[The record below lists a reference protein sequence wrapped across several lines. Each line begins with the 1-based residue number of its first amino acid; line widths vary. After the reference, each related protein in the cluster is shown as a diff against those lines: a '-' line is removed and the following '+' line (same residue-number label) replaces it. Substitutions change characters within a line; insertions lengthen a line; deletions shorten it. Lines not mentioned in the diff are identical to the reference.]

1 MSEFPSITELSVH
14 PPVQHFEGRNP
25 STDYPRAYS
34 TSRRSKDM
42 SVTQRRGA
50 EFNNYPQLNAEE
62 FGEICHQL
70 DRRYSQATL
79 GPVRR
84 RWKLRVCRALDI
96 SLTASAEYTTF
107 VQIIRPL
114 DGELD
119 DGDLS
124 ACLDN
129 FSFAEA
135 DNQMTSTEDHEMLEA
150 EESDSVRRVA

>member
-1 MSEFPSITELSVH
+1 MNTT
-14 PPVQHFEGRNP
+14 QK
-25 STDYPRAYS
+25 
-34 TSRRSKDM
+34 RS
-42 SVTQRRGA
+42 A
-50 EFNNYPQLNAEE
+50 EFKIYPQLSADE

-70 DRRYSQATL
+70 DRRYTQATL

-96 SLTASAEYTTF
+96 SLTASADYTTF

-124 ACLDN
+124 TCLDK
-129 FSFAEA
+129 FSFAEG
-135 DNQMTSTEDHEMLEA
+135 DDQMTGTEDHDMLEA
-150 EESDSVRRVA
+150 EESDSVRRIA